1 MLTPQEIAEKKFD
14 KVIMGG
20 YDMAA
25 VDAFL
30 DTVEK
35 DYGQIYKENIVLKNK
50 MKVLVAKIE
59 EYRTVDESM
68 RKALLSAQGMASS
81 IIEKAKAESAN
92 IEKAAEAKAE
102 ALLASYNERVA
113 AEEMRLE
120 EAKTG
125 VQVFVERMLAMY
137 EQQSAF
143 LRNLKEEEFHAEA
156 DAGSGYSAPQPT
168 VSPTAHPAQPFA
180 PAPRDAAQPTSRQ
193 TVLPDTVPLPK
204 VTPVPSDAVP
214 RHPEQ
219 QGTRVF
225 ESDLSPNAELPNSV
239 KRPATGNEDDEEVIL
254 LTPKPRFEFKDLQF
268 GENYEGGRK
277 KKK

>member
-59 EYRTVDESM
+59 EYRTVDDSM

-81 IIEKAKAESAN
+81 IIEKAKTESAN
-92 IEKAAEAKAE
+92 IEKTAQKKAE
-102 ALLASYNERVA
+102 ELLASYNERIA

-125 VQVFVERMLAMY
+125 VQQFVERMLAMY
-137 EQQSAF
+137 EREAEF
-143 LRNLKEEEFHAEA
+143 LRGVKEEEFHGEA
-156 DAGSGYSAPQPT
+156 DAAYPEQAAAPT
-168 VSPTAHPAQPFA
+168 SPAVPPQTFAPAQPA
-180 PAPRDAAQPTSRQ
+180 PSVRPQQ
-193 TVLPDTVPLPK
+193 TVLPDTVPLPN
-204 VTPVPSDAVP
+204 VPPVPTDAVP
-214 RHPEQ
+214 RRTAQ
-219 QGTRVF
+219 NTRVF
-225 ESDLSPNAELPNSV
+225 ESDLAPNEELPNSV
-239 KRPATGNEDDEEVIL
+239 KRPTGDEEEVIL

-268 GENYEGGRK
+268 GENYDGGRK

>member
-35 DYGQIYKENIVLKNK
+35 DYGQIYKENMVLKNK
-50 MKVLVAKIE
+50 MKVLVSKIE

-81 IIEKAKAESAN
+81 IIEKAKVESAN
-92 IEKAAEAKAE
+92 IEKAAHSKADE
-102 ALLASYNERVA
+102 LLASYNERIA

-125 VQVFVERMLAMY
+125 VQQFVERMLAMC
-137 EQQSAF
+137 EQEAEF
-143 LRNLKEEEFHAEA
+143 LRGVKDQEFHVEA
-156 DAGSGYSAPQPT
+156 DAGH
-168 VSPTAHPAQPFA
+168 TA
-180 PAPRDAAQPTSRQ
+180 AAS
-193 TVLPDTVPLPK
+193 
-204 VTPVPSDAVP
+204 
-214 RHPEQ
+214 
-219 QGTRVF
+219 
-225 ESDLSPNAELPNSV
+225 
-239 KRPATGNEDDEEVIL
+239 
-254 LTPKPRFEFKDLQF
+254 
-268 GENYEGGRK
+268 
-277 KKK
+277 

>member
-20 YDMAA
+20 YDMTA

-81 IIEKAKAESAN
+81 IIEKARAESAN
-92 IEKAAEAKAE
+92 IEKSAETKAE
-102 ALLASYNERVA
+102 SLLASYNERIA

-125 VQVFVERMLAMY
+125 VQAFVERMLAMY

-143 LRNLKEEEFHAEA
+143 LRNLKETEFHAEQEA
-156 DAGSGYSAPQPT
+156 EDSYPSPQPFEPVHQKT
-168 VSPTAHPAQPFA
+168 AQPA
-180 PAPRDAAQPTSRQ
+180 SRP

-214 RHPEQ
+214 RRPEQ

-225 ESDLSPNAELPNSV
+225 ESDLSPNVELPNSV
-239 KRPATGNEDDEEVIL
+239 KRSVSGGGDDEEVIL

>member
-92 IEKAAEAKAE
+92 IEKAAHAKADE
-102 ALLASYNERVA
+102 LLATYNERIA

-137 EQQSAF
+137 EQQAAF
-143 LRNLKEEEFHAEA
+143 LRNIKETEFHAEP
-156 DAGSGYSAPQPT
+156 DAP
-168 VSPTAHPAQPFA
+168 SPDVPSDAASSFTPAQPA
-180 PAPRDAAQPTSRQ
+180 MPSVQQVSRQ
-193 TVLPDTVPLPK
+193 TVLPDTVPLPN
-204 VTPVPSDAVP
+204 VPPVPTDASP
-214 RHPEQ
+214 RHNGQ
-219 QGTRVF
+219 QSTRVF
-225 ESDLSPNAELPNSV
+225 ESDLTPNAEFPNSV
-239 KRPATGNEDDEEVIL
+239 KRATAQGEDDEVIL
-254 LTPKPRFEFKDLQF
+254 LTPKPKFEFKDLQF
-268 GENYEGGRK
+268 GENYDGGRK
-277 KKK
+277 KKR

>member
-81 IIEKAKAESAN
+81 IIEKAKAESAD
-92 IEKAAEAKAE
+92 IEKLAQAKADE
-102 ALLASYNERVA
+102 KLAAYQERIA

-125 VQVFVERMLAMY
+125 VQAFVERMLSMY
-137 EQQSAF
+137 EREAAALRAF
-143 LRNLKEEEFHAEA
+143 RESEFHADAEA
-156 DAGSGYSAPQPT
+156 APVMAPAAAEAAPVYT
-168 VSPTAHPAQPFA
+168 PAQPAA
-180 PAPRDAAQPTSRQ
+180 PAAATSA
-193 TVLPDTVPLPK
+193 VLPDTVPLPNIP
-204 VTPVPSDAVP
+204 PVPADPTPKRA
-214 RHPEQ
+214 EQ
-219 QGTRVF
+219 NTRVF
-225 ESDLSPNAELPNSV
+225 EADLSPNAELPNSV
-239 KRPATGNEDDEEVIL
+239 KRSGAGDEEEVIM

-268 GENYEGGRK
+268 GDNYDAGRK

>member
-81 IIEKAKAESAN
+81 IIEKAKAESAD
-92 IEKAAEAKAE
+92 IEKLAQAKADE
-102 ALLASYNERVA
+102 KLASYQERIA

-125 VQVFVERMLAMY
+125 VQAFVERMLAMY
-137 EQQSAF
+137 EKEAAALRAF
-143 LRNLKEEEFHAEA
+143 RESEFHAEA
-156 DAGSGYSAPQPT
+156 EA
-168 VSPTAHPAQPFA
+168 A
-180 PAPRDAAQPTSRQ
+180 PAMTPAAAPVAAEPAPAMTPAPEKPAAPAAAPSA
-193 TVLPDTVPLPK
+193 VLPDTVPLPNIP
-204 VTPVPSDAVP
+204 PVPADPTP
-214 RHPEQ
+214 RRAEQ
-219 QGTRVF
+219 NTRVF
-225 ESDLSPNAELPNSV
+225 EADLSPNAELPNSV
-239 KRPATGNEDDEEVIL
+239 KRAQGDEEEVIM

-268 GENYEGGRK
+268 GENYDVGRK

>member
-35 DYGQIYKENIVLKNK
+35 DYGQIYKENMVLKNK
-50 MKVLVAKIE
+50 MKVLVSKIE

-81 IIEKAKAESAN
+81 IIEKAKVESAN
-92 IEKAAEAKAE
+92 IEKAAHSKADE
-102 ALLASYNERVA
+102 LLASYNERIA

-125 VQVFVERMLAMY
+125 VQQFVERMLAMC
-137 EQQSAF
+137 EQEAEF
-143 LRNLKEEEFHAEA
+143 LRGVKDQEFHVEA
-156 DAGSGYSAPQPT
+156 DAGHT
-168 VSPTAHPAQPFA
+168 AQPVNA
-180 PAPRDAAQPTSRQ
+180 AAQPARTAQAQPISQ
-193 TVLPDTVPLPK
+193 QPHTVLPDTVPLPN
-204 VTPVPSDAVP
+204 VPPVPTDTAP
-214 RHPEQ
+214 KRREQ
-219 QGTRVF
+219 STRVF
-225 ESDLSPNAELPNSV
+225 ESDLTPNAELPNSV
-239 KRPATGNEDDEEVIL
+239 KRASGHGDDEEEVIL
-254 LTPKPRFEFKDLQF
+254 LTPKPRFEFNDLQF
-268 GENYEGGRK
+268 GENYDGGRK

>member
-1 MLTPQEIAEKKFD
+1 MLTPQEIADKKFD

-50 MKVLVAKIE
+50 MKVLVSKIE

-81 IIEKAKAESAN
+81 IIEKAKTESAN
-92 IEKAAEAKAE
+92 IEKAAQAKAE
-102 ALLASYNERVA
+102 EVVDSYQERIA

-125 VQVFVERMLAMY
+125 VQQFVERMLAMC
-137 EQQSAF
+137 EQQAEF
-143 LRNLKEEEFHAEA
+143 LRGVKENEFHAEP
-156 DAGSGYSAPQPT
+156 DAGYETKVSEQGKVPSA
-168 VSPTAHPAQPFA
+168 A
-180 PAPRDAAQPTSRQ
+180 PAKAPGPQ
-193 TVLPDTVPLPK
+193 TVLPDTVPLPN
-204 VTPVPSDAVP
+204 VPPVPTDAVP
-214 RHPEQ
+214 RRSEQ
-219 QGTRVF
+219 STKVF
-225 ESDLSPNAELPNSV
+225 ESDLSPNEELPNSV
-239 KRPATGNEDDEEVIL
+239 KRTSTSGDEEEVIL
-254 LTPKPRFEFKDLQF
+254 LTPKPRFEFHDLQF
-268 GENYEGGRK
+268 GENYDGGRK

>member
-81 IIEKAKAESAN
+81 IIEKAKAESTN
-92 IEKAAEAKAE
+92 IEKAAQAKAE
-102 ALLASYNERVA
+102 ELLASYNERIA

-125 VQVFVERMLAMY
+125 VQQFVERMLAMY
-137 EQQSAF
+137 EREAEF
-143 LRNLKEEEFHAEA
+143 LRGVKDEEFHTEAEA
-156 DAGSGYSAPQPT
+156 GYTPQPASQSPAPAARPAQAFASAQSAPSGQ
-168 VSPTAHPAQPFA
+168 Q
-180 PAPRDAAQPTSRQ
+180 RQ
-193 TVLPDTVPLPK
+193 TVLPDTVPLPN
-204 VTPVPSDAVP
+204 VPPVPSDAVP
-214 RHPEQ
+214 RRSEQ
-219 QGTRVF
+219 STRVF
-225 ESDLSPNAELPNSV
+225 ESDLAPNTELPNSV
-239 KRPATGNEDDEEVIL
+239 KRTAGEDDEEVIL

-268 GENYEGGRK
+268 GENYDGGRK

>member
-35 DYGQIYKENIVLKNK
+35 DYGQVYKENIVLKNK

-81 IIEKAKAESAN
+81 IVEKAKAESAN
-92 IEKAAEAKAE
+92 IEKAAHAKADE
-102 ALLASYNERVA
+102 LLATYNERIA

-125 VQVFVERMLAMY
+125 VQAFVERILAMY
-137 EQQSAF
+137 EQQVAF
-143 LRNLKEEEFHAEA
+143 LRNVRETEFHAES
-156 DAGSGYSAPQPT
+156 DAAPQD
-168 VSPTAHPAQPFA
+168 VSAA
-180 PAPRDAAQPTSRQ
+180 PASTFTAAQPAGAASQQTPRQ
-193 TVLPDTVPLPK
+193 TVLPDTVPLPN
-204 VTPVPSDAVP
+204 VPPVPTDTTP
-214 RHPEQ
+214 HRGGQ

-225 ESDLSPNAELPNSV
+225 ESDLTPNTEFPNSV
-239 KRPATGNEDDEEVIL
+239 KRSAAHGEDEEEVIL
-254 LTPKPRFEFKDLQF
+254 LTPKPKFEFKDLQF
-268 GENYEGGRK
+268 GENYDGGRK